1 MDAADEGWAEAAGES
16 RERRPPVSA
25 DVVAV
30 FAGGLAAGLVAGAS
44 SCAAVQGGLLFGLS
58 GSATGSGPARSL
70 WPVGLFLLGRT
81 ATHVATGALLGLLG
95 SAVRLGPETRA
106 VLLVLAGLLVIGF
119 AVGLL
124 RRRHR
129 GEGACGSGGA
139 PDTAG
144 RGIVRSVGLGAA
156 TILMPCGMTISTEIV
171 AVSTGSV
178 LGGAAVM
185 AGFVV
190 GTAPAIALL
199 GVFVRVLT
207 TARLVRLAAVVALV
221 AGLWTVTSGLRL
233 GGWTPGIATQAAVEE
248 PSTGLRRD
256 GTQVIEIWATERG
269 YRPGVV
275 RARAGVPT
283 ELVFRTVGTPGCT
296 GLLTIGGRDVR
307 LPTVVRL
314 PAQERGRLRY
324 VCSMGMYLGF
334 IDFA

>member
-1 MDAADEGWAEAAGES
+1 M
-16 RERRPPVSA
+16 SA

-58 GSATGSGPARSL
+58 RPAAGSGPARSL
-70 WPVGLFLLGRT
+70 RPVGLFLLGRA

-124 RRRHR
+124 RRRHG
-129 GEGACGSGGA
+129 GEGGSGSGSGSCGA

-178 LGGAAVM
+178 LGGAVAM

-233 GGWTPGIATQAAVEE
+233 GGWTPGIATRAAVEE
-248 PSTGLRRD
+248 PPMVLRQD
-256 GTQVIEIWATERG
+256 GTQVIEVWATERG

-283 ELVFRTVGTPGCT
+283 ELVFRTAGTPGCT

-307 LPTVVRL
+307 LPAVVRL
-314 PAQERGRLRY
+314 PPQERGRLRY